1 MVWVSGSSEMEE
13 QEGPEGTEGLLGA
26 VWGDWT
32 SGTQGCRDRG
42 GQAPASSDTL
52 RQVGLV

>member
-1 MVWVSGSSEMEE
+1 MRRTHTEE

-26 VWGDWT
+26 MRGDWA
-32 SGTQGCRDRG
+32 SGTQGCRDRE
-42 GQAPASSDTL
+42 GQAPASLDTL